1 MQSAPAVRVS
11 IGLPVYNG
19 EKYLE
24 ETLDAILA
32 QTFTDFEL
40 IIADN
45 VSTDSTEE
53 ICRAYA
59 AKDDRIRYS
68 RYEKNLGPAWNHN
81 RVFELSTG
89 EYFKWAAHDDLIE
102 PDLIDK
108 CVEVLDQDP
117 SVVLSHSMAN
127 VIADTECS
135 ARGKYDIQ
143 LNTDSDKSHERLF
156 GLMFGDKKF
165 GDHRCYQVYGL
176 IRSAAL
182 KQTDVI
188 GFYAHADGVLL
199 VQLAF
204 LGRFYKIPEY
214 LFFPRYHEKQS
225 TQIARAHY
233 HLYTAWFDPSKQ
245 GKITFPR
252 WKILFEYLKAISL
265 APATIYERAIC
276 YFYWLNWLRKKRYRL
291 REDLVIAAQLL
302 WQHWRAKR
310 NLEGEY
316 VKQ

>member
-1 MQSAPAVRVS
+1 MTFTSPVRVS

-32 QTFTDFEL
+32 QTFADFEL

-45 VSTDSTEE
+45 VSTDRTEE

-59 AKDDRIRYS
+59 AKDARIRYV
-68 RYEKNLGPAWNHN
+68 RNEENLGPAWNHN
-81 RVFELSTG
+81 RVFELSAG
-89 EYFKWAAHDDLIE
+89 EYFKWAAHDDLMA
-102 PDLIDK
+102 PDLIEK
-108 CVEVLDQDP
+108 CVEALERDS
-117 SVVLSHSMAN
+117 SVVLSHAMAN
-127 VIADTECS
+127 VIADTDCP
-135 ARGKYDIQ
+135 ARGKYDIE
-143 LNTDSDKSHERLF
+143 LNTDSGKPHQRLF

-182 KQTDVI
+182 KKTDVM

-204 LGRFYKIPEY
+204 LGRFHKIPEY
-214 LFFPRYHEKQS
+214 LFFPRYHETQS
-225 TQIARAHY
+225 TQIARSQY
-233 HLYTAWFDPSKQ
+233 HLYTAWFDPSKK

-252 WKILFEYLKAISL
+252 WKILFKYFESISR
-265 APATIYERAIC
+265 APINVRERVIC

-302 WQHWRAKR
+302 WQQWRAKR
-310 NLEGEY
+310 SAAGEY